1 MKVPGVIY
9 RLGRKPDPWSAPDW
23 ASAGTDGTFGNRFD
37 DPEAMYRVLYASSQR
52 VGCFLETLAR
62 FRVDLKLLAELAEI
76 EGEDDYCPLGE
87 VPLEWIEKRMMGVA
101 TASGEYADIC
111 SSEWISRLR
120 IVLAGYLDRFGLD
133 DLDAS
138 VLQMTAPRN
147 LTQLVS
153 RVVFSERLAGI
164 YYRSKYGH
172 DVENWALFE
181 PFQINVRDSGS
192 IRPDDPDLLGAFR
205 LHGLRIAVR

>member
-1 MKVPGVIY
+1 LKVPGVIY
-9 RLGRKPDPWSAPDW
+9 RLGRNPWSVPDW
-23 ASAGTDGTFGNRFD
+23 ASAGPDGTFGNRFD
-37 DPEAMYRVLYASSQR
+37 DPEGMYRVLYASSQR
-52 VGCFLETLAR
+52 LGCFLETLAR
-62 FRVDLKLLAELAEI
+62 FRVDLKLLAELAQI
-76 EGEDDYCPLGE
+76 KGEDDYCPLGE

-101 TASGEYADIC
+101 TAGGEYADIC

-120 IVLAGYLDRFGLD
+120 IVLAAHLEKFGLE

-153 RVVFSERLAGI
+153 RVVFSEGLAGI

-181 PFQINVRDSGS
+181 PFQIKLKESEL
-192 IRPDDPDLLGAFR
+192 IRTDDPDLQQALR
-205 LHGLRIAVR
+205 LHALKFKE